1 SLIFSLFLCLLIIYY
16 AIIPYPT
23 LSLLIVL
30 GPVPFAGEPPSDF
43 DPVIIASRLR
53 QIGDQCNMDFERVSS
68 EVLAEVLTGKFG
80 AAVDS
85 LSRRWSDQNPEMVY
99 ERAFLSVSVK
109 LMMYVLK
116 KVPSMFHPSQLITV
130 INGNAQVKNYIEA
143 SGGWVST

>member
-68 EVLAEVLTGKFG
+68 EVLAEVLTGK
-80 AAVDS
+80 
-85 LSRRWSDQNPEMVY
+85 
-99 ERAFLSVSVK
+99 
-109 LMMYVLK
+109 
-116 KVPSMFHPSQLITV
+116 
-130 INGNAQVKNYIEA
+130 
-143 SGGWVST
+143 SGTGGGQILCAGGRL